1 MNSESNEFKP
11 DIFIN
16 LNLQSMKYRNYW
28 APLFLGIMLLLV
40 PGILFSQSTSKDNY
54 EPELGQSGKDVIWY
68 PTPKA
73 LVDTMIEMANLT
85 SADFLV
91 DLGSGDGRIVIAAA
105 KKGIRAEGV
114 EFNPDMVEYSK
125 KNAEREG
132 VADKTEFVKADFYE
146 YDFSKATVITM
157 FLLPDIN
164 RKLRP
169 KLLELKPGTRIITN
183 SFSMDDWPYDEKR
196 TIEDE
201 SITWNIA
208 YLWIVPA
215 RVEGTWKSDDGELT
229 LTQNF
234 QTVSG
239 TLKKGLRY
247 FDISQG
253 KLEGDLFSFT
263 CNGVNYKSR
272 VDKNNMK
279 GTAEQ
284 NGNVK
289 KWGAV
294 KQL

>member
-28 APLFLGIMLLLV
+28 APMFLGIMLLLV